1 MRILQVDSANGKV
14 LKKKKTGV
22 KSGTRDPG
30 RFFLLK
36 WDFPKNV
43 IISDGTLPA
52 EFNET
57 LNFDVESEALLTTV
71 VFLLMVSHRS
81 VPEVRKASLTLW
93 SLNRA

>member
-1 MRILQVDSANGKV
+1 M
-14 LKKKKTGV
+14 
-22 KSGTRDPG
+22 
-30 RFFLLK
+30 F
-36 WDFPKNV
+36 

-81 VPEVRKASLTLW
+81 VPEVRKAGLTLW
-93 SLNRA
+93 SLDRA

>member
-1 MRILQVDSANGKV
+1 MC
-14 LKKKKTGV
+14 
-22 KSGTRDPG
+22 
-30 RFFLLK
+30 
-36 WDFPKNV
+36 

-81 VPEVRKASLTLW
+81 VPEVRKASWTLR
-93 SLNRA
+93 SLDRA

>member
-1 MRILQVDSANGKV
+1 MC
-14 LKKKKTGV
+14 
-22 KSGTRDPG
+22 
-30 RFFLLK
+30 
-36 WDFPKNV
+36 
-43 IISDGTLPA
+43 IISDGTLPT

-93 SLNRA
+93 SLDTGQGLKKEAKVS